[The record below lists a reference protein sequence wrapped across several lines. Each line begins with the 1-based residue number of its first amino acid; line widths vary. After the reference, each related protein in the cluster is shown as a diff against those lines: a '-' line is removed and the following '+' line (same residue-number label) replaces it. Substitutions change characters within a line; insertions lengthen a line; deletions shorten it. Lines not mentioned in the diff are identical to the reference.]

1 VFKIE
6 ILSWWR
12 LCGKAL
18 YKYVESL
25 IETNI
30 DRNGNIVERNASPAA
45 AKIDE
50 LLNRPFHKGLPWQ
63 ACKSL
68 VRRSQLALCLLRQG
82 RGQRWAWA
90 VNPFDLQSLLRKN
103 AMKKGWLAQ
112 NQGICSFYSN
122 F

>member
-1 VFKIE
+1 MFKIE
-6 ILSWWR
+6 VLSWWR

-18 YKYVESL
+18 YKYGVSL

-50 LLNRPFHKGLPWQ
+50 LLNRPFHKGLLWQ

-68 VRRSQLALCLLRQG
+68 VCRSLPILCLPRQG
-82 RGQRWAWA
+82 RGTEVAWA
-90 VNPFDLQSLLRKN
+90 VNPFDLQS
-103 AMKKGWLAQ
+103 
-112 NQGICSFYSN
+112 
-122 F
+122 